1 MFVVPLLPL
10 FPLEIVLFPGAPL
23 PLHIFEPR
31 YREMIAECLEHKRPF
46 GMVRVKENALASVG
60 CSATIQNVI
69 KKYDDGRL
77 DIAAEGFQ
85 RFEIESLDQER
96 SFLRGEVTFFDDE
109 PSQVGHGPKETLIQ
123 LHEQLFAILGQDVD
137 IEDDA
142 PSLSF
147 HLAHALPVDL
157 DFKQALLE
165 MKSEAE
171 RVETLTE
178 YYRATIPKIE
188 KTLLARQR
196 ASGNGHVH

>member
-1 MFVVPLLPL
+1 LPL
-10 FPLEIVLFPGAPL
+10 FPLEIVLFPGTPL

-31 YREMIAECLEHKRPF
+31 YKEMIAECLEQKRAF
-46 GMVRVKENALASVG
+46 GMVRVKENALASIG
-60 CSATIQNVI
+60 CSATILNVI

-77 DIAAEGFQ
+77 DIAAEGQ
-85 RFEIESLDQER
+85 KRFEIETLNQER
-96 SFLRGEVTFFDDE
+96 SFLQGEVTYFEDE
-109 PSQVGHGPKETLIQ
+109 PSQVGKGSRETLIQ
-123 LHEQLFAILGQDVD
+123 LHEQLFAILGQNVE
-137 IEDDA
+137 IENDA

-147 HLAHALPVDL
+147 QLASELPVDL

-178 YYRATIPKIE
+178 YYRATIPKVE

-196 ASGNGHVH
+196 ASSNGHVQ